1 MDDVSGTALSI
12 ATGGVS
18 GPPATTT
25 TCRLAYVK
33 IPDGSLDGVGNTDTG
48 LTGMASQS
56 TFCGGVLGFS
66 GSPAASS
73 IVCKSISQ
81 SSI

>member
-1 MDDVSGTALSI
+1 MDIDGTATSI

-18 GPPATTT
+18 IAPAITT
-25 TCRLAYVK
+25 TCPRGYVK

-81 SSI
+81 LSF